1 MCIQH
6 PVPYLLRQKMW
17 LKNFGETAQQ
27 KYKIPLQSYLLV
39 EMQYLLEKIVGIP
52 LYIED
57 KSALVPQNI

>member
-1 MCIQH
+1 
-6 PVPYLLRQKMW
+6 MW